1 MEDPF
6 FTATRKY
13 LSGGCTPYY
22 ENLMHQYKNPYT
34 LPERKSET
42 YERALQ
48 FREREKQQTENLK
61 QNYEILHN
69 AYLEMGK
76 NYEEGLQKNIRLYNQ
91 LEHMKQNSKL
101 ESDANVAISTSS
113 SSVVRDLPVRDTGHD
128 DTPSATEQLVEE
140 STEPKEPTNVPDLS
154 GSTDQHGPEG

>member
-42 YERALQ
+42 YERALK
-48 FREREKQQTENLK
+48 FREREKQQTEV
-61 QNYEILHN
+61 
-69 AYLEMGK
+69 
-76 NYEEGLQKNIRLYNQ
+76 GLWLGGQ
-91 LEHMKQNSKL
+91 E
-101 ESDANVAISTSS
+101 DF
-113 SSVVRDLPVRDTGHD
+113 D
-128 DTPSATEQLVEE
+128 DFEE
-140 STEPKEPTNVPDLS
+140 STSPREQVDVPPVQAENEATTGTVGSLEDALTAYALGHLWPIMRDEELDCDTFSQMEYQDLVDLDVPVE
-154 GSTDQHGPEG
+154 DQPAAMELIETLKMVKGDI